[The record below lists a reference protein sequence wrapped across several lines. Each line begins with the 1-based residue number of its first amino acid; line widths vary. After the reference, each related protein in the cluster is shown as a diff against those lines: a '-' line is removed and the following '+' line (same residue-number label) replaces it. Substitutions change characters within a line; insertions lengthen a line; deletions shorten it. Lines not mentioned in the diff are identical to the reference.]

1 MRFIFATLTLKSR
14 PLLFVKDRQVRKAL
28 NIIWIVLEHHT
39 TGILLLYL
47 LYKLSLELVLFLAHS
62 ELPPPIGLPQPNL
75 TKRAIAP

>member
-1 MRFIFATLTLKSR
+1 MRFIFATLALKSC

-28 NIIWIVLEHHT
+28 NIIGIVLEYHT

-47 LYKLSLELVLFLAHS
+47 LYKLRLELVFFLAHS